1 MPQEQQNDNGRK
13 VRPVAIENIKSL
25 LAKFALRPFQ
35 INQTNLGI
43 KKMFVSL
50 YCYNFVGIT
59 QQQKRSTRVISDSIR
74 SMTKHDGFEYFFEK

>member
-74 SMTKHDGFEYFFEK
+74 SMTKHD